1 MEPWRGASNL
11 RCDIVALLEM
21 HQTFTN
27 IARYIREHADSDL
40 DSDDGVLLV
49 EQVPDDVV
57 IVAETALQHHPPAL
71 VSPRIP

>member
-1 MEPWRGASNL
+1 M
-11 RCDIVALLEM
+11 
-21 HQTFTN
+21 T
-27 IARYIREHADSDL
+27 DL

-71 VSPRIP
+71 VSPRIPSKLTTLKKVLASQ